1 MESGRRTGGG
11 KSEKNLMAR
20 LDLARPDLK
29 RFDLVAFDCDG
40 VLVDSEPITCG
51 VLADMLNELGWRIS
65 LEETMHAFVG
75 KSFLAELAAIEAG
88 IGQPLAPD
96 FYQQFVLRR
105 DLQLAIKIE
114 PVRGV
119 LAAIEA
125 LAESNMAFCVASG
138 AERAKMHLTLG
149 RTGLLPWF
157 EGKLFSGME
166 VARSKP
172 APDVYLLAAHTM
184 GALPARCA
192 VVEDTPVGVAAGVA
206 AGMTVFGYAER
217 MDGRALLAAGAVS
230 VFTDMAALPAL
241 VR

>member
-1 MESGRRTGGG
+1 MEGSGCAGGRE
-11 KSEKNLMAR
+11 SEESLM
-20 LDLARPDLK
+20 P

-51 VLADMLNELGWRIS
+51 VLMEMLNELGWPIT
-65 LEETMHAFVG
+65 LEETIHTFVG
-75 KSFLAELAAIEAG
+75 RSFRDELRVIESRLGKPLAA
-88 IGQPLAPD
+88 D
-96 FYQQFVLRR
+96 FYACFLERR
-105 DLQLAIKIE
+105 DAGLKAGVE

-119 LAAIEA
+119 QTA
-125 LAESNMAFCVASG
+125 LEELVRMRMPFCVASG
-138 AERAKMHLTLG
+138 AERAKMQLTLG

-157 EGKLFSGME
+157 EGNLFSGME

-172 APDVYLLAAHTM
+172 APDVYLLAAETM
-184 GALPARCA
+184 GMAPARCA

-217 MDGRALLAAGAVS
+217 TNADALLEAGATMI
-230 VFTDMAALPAL
+230 FTDMAALPEL